1 MVPWDSSLVTIK
13 LYTVY
18 VWFTFFQAPL
28 TTSNVQES
36 DGCTAWDWS
45 LIFSVIPLEKR
56 VRIAGWPPRIGCWVI
71 SFSRFFLGKNNIIV
85 IPSHMKKIYLGI
97 ISHRK
102 ILGIMSSG
110 FQWFMCGV
118 WLIFVSKIA
127 SPGCSTMP
135 DSGQSVIKPR
145 ARDMVPM
152 KYVVRVNGDPK
163 IAWALWNFSSRN
175 IFV

>member
-1 MVPWDSSLVTIK
+1 MSKNQTVVTCSDRR
-13 LYTVY
+13 LATPD
-18 VWFTFFQAPL
+18 WLLSDQFFP
-28 TTSNVQES
+28 
-36 DGCTAWDWS
+36 
-45 LIFSVIPLEKR
+45 
-56 VRIAGWPPRIGCWVI
+56 
-71 SFSRFFLGKNNIIV
+71 FFFGKKTGGNIMV

-97 ISHRK
+97 ISDTK

-135 DSGQSVIKPR
+135 GSGQSVIKPR

-163 IAWALWNFSSRN
+163 LHGPYE
-175 IFV
+175 IFHPGIFLCRQFLMPFLQKKPTNQGFH